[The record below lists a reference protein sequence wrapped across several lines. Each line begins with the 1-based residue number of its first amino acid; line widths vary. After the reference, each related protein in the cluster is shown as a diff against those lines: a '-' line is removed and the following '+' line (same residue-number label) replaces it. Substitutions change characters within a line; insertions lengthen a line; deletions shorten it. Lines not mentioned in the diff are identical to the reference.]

1 VLDSRS
7 PALTR
12 PTPCPAGFP
21 LTATGG
27 PYDPLLKRLVNA
39 HKERQVRSVTPVLA
53 GQLAGAAG
61 FLLRSSAPAHA
72 GIALVPV
79 PSSAAAVRERGF
91 DANWALA
98 RRVAGELRGQ
108 GVDVVPVRLLQQ
120 RRGVRDQA
128 GLDASARAANLGGRL
143 RVGREPP
150 RDRAILLIDDVVTT
164 GSSLVEA
171 ARALRAG
178 GLSVLGAATV
188 AATVR
193 FRANRSDDSRESRR

>member
-1 VLDSRS
+1 
-7 PALTR
+7 
-12 PTPCPAGFP
+12 
-21 LTATGG
+21 
-27 PYDPLLKRLVNA
+27 
-39 HKERQVRSVTPVLA
+39 
-53 GQLAGAAG
+53 
-61 FLLRSSAPAHA
+61 RSSAPAHA
-72 GIALVPV
+72 EIALVPV